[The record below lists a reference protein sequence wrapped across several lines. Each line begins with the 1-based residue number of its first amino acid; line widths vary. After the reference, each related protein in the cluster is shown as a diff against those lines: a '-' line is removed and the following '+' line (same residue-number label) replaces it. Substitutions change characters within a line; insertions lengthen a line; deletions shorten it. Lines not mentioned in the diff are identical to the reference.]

1 MGSVKPSK
9 CSKLIRSSLPYK
21 VLAMSHVYFAN
32 VRWQRQSDEV
42 FSDNRYSRLHHWTFD
57 EGLSIPASSSVHS
70 VPLPY
75 STLAAVDPEE
85 ALVAAVSSC
94 HMLWFLGIAAKKGWV
109 VDSYDDT
116 PQGSM
121 GKNSHG
127 KMAITAIVLKPKIVF
142 SGNYEPTP
150 AEIEKTH
157 HQAHEN
163 CYIAHSIVAT
173 VTVES

>member
-1 MGSVKPSK
+1 
-9 CSKLIRSSLPYK
+9 
-21 VLAMSHVYFAN
+21 MSHTYFAQ
-32 VRWQRQSDEV
+32 VHWQRQSDEA

-57 EGLSIPASSSVHS
+57 EGVSIPASSSVHS

-75 STLAAVDPEE
+75 SSLTAVDPEE

-109 VDSYDDT
+109 VDSYLDN

-127 KMAITAIVLKPKIVF
+127 KTAITEIVLRPKIVF
-142 SGNYEPTP
+142 SGDYQPTP
-150 AEIEKTH
+150 TEIDKTH
-157 HQAHEN
+157 HQAHDN